1 MRTAEEIMAGAK
13 PMIDRMSDGLKVVGS
28 GNTAGLVGM
37 VAALNTVQPDHAHTV
52 ILLKPTAIIFAIGIL
67 LFAGVYLFL
76 MYSYI
81 YLESYLAL
89 LQPNENPMQDEQIR
103 VARSEPPKAA
113 SISCMHWSLI
123 LGFASTF
130 TFFLGFVVAFVGL
143 VRY

>member
-1 MRTAEEIMAGAK
+1 MRTAEEILAGAK

-37 VAALNTVQPDHAHTV
+37 IAALNTVQPDHVHTV
-52 ILLKPTAIIFAIGIL
+52 ILLKPTAIIFAIGVL
-67 LFAGVYLFL
+67 LFAGAYLFL

-89 LQPNENPMQDEQIR
+89 LQPNENPIPDEQIR
-103 VARSEPPKAA
+103 IARSGPPKAA
-113 SISCMHWSLI
+113 SISYMHWSLI
-123 LGFASTF
+123 LGLTSTF
-130 TFFLGFVVAFVGL
+130 IFFLGFVVAFVGL